1 MTQKYKKEE
10 KANKYI
16 YRVPY
21 QKNKTL
27 SITETRN
34 RFLVLVL
41 FLFYG
46 HSTTFVTTVGAYLCA
61 GCLHWMNKPRNM
73 PRPCTP
79 HAAAQLQPIH
89 ALRTTDGLQ
98 TTG

>member
-27 SITETRN
+27 NITETRD
-34 RFLVLVL
+34 RFLVFV
-41 FLFYG
+41 Y
-46 HSTTFVTTVGAYLCA
+46 TF
-61 GCLHWMNKPRNM
+61 
-73 PRPCTP
+73 
-79 HAAAQLQPIH
+79 
-89 ALRTTDGLQ
+89 
-98 TTG
+98 